1 MSARARA
8 RPISRRSRTS
18 WVPFFLVLFIRTV
31 WECESYGGVI
41 LPVYASKVAGP
52 GTNRIARR
60 DDDGDRRR
68 SREVD
73 GGSGR
78 AMSTVTIETP
88 VERHPATTALTLGF
102 KAAPIVTYITCELF
116 SQDFIGNF
124 VACVVAL
131 AMDFWVTKNISG
143 RLLVGLRY
151 WNEIDEEGNSTW
163 RFESR
168 DDEGMS
174 RVSVAERRVF
184 WTALYAGVGAWTV
197 LLIGALASFE
207 FNYAL
212 IPVVG
217 LLLAASNLVGY
228 LKCSKE
234 AKEQL
239 AGFARQQMT
248 RAVFSS
254 VTG

>member
-1 MSARARA
+1 MRRFGGIYLRRRRTGGTNARTARARRRRRTALVVA
-8 RPISRRSRTS
+8 RASVRR
-18 WVPFFLVLFIRTV
+18 V
-31 WECESYGGVI
+31 
-41 LPVYASKVAGP
+41 
-52 GTNRIARR
+52 
-60 DDDGDRRR
+60 DDRRTM
-68 SREVD
+68 
-73 GGSGR
+73 
-78 AMSTVTIETP
+78 ATVAIETP
-88 VERHPATTALTLGF
+88 TERHPATTALTLGF
-102 KAAPIVTYITCELF
+102 KAAPIATYITCELF
-116 SQDFIGNF
+116 SKDFIGNF

-168 DDEGMS
+168 DDEGMA
-174 RVSVAERRVF
+174 RVSAAERRVF

-234 AKEQL
+234 AKDQL

-254 VTG
+254 VAG